1 MAQLEEHFPYKE
13 GVPGS
18 SPGVP
23 TQEGE
28 MTKSEIGSTEVSG
41 MAYIG
46 MIVGIMPI
54 ENADRI
60 EAVVVDC
67 IDGGEWGGIVQKG
80 EYRIGDRC
88 EVYLQDAIVPDTE
101 RFAFMEK
108 RRYRVRMIR
117 LRGAPSEVLI
127 MPMQPEL
134 YGELDVGTDVTNH
147 LEVQKY
153 TKGLPQSIA
162 GRGGVSFPSFI
173 PKTDEQ
179 NFQKVR
185 SLVDA
190 VQKDWFYITE
200 KCDGTSC
207 TFYND
212 GEGHFGVCSRRIE
225 YKHREGLYWQLSEK
239 YGIEAILA
247 ENPGIAIQ
255 AEGVG
260 PGIQKNPMGLDEV
273 EMRVFDIYD
282 IKGHHYWDGAEVYE
296 FCQEYNLP
304 MVRVLK
310 TLEGANFTADDWREL
325 AEGTYENGNQR
336 EGIVVR
342 PVIENYVGNQRVSF
356 KVINLNYGR

>member
-1 MAQLEEHFPYKE
+1 
-13 GVPGS
+13 
-18 SPGVP
+18 
-23 TQEGE
+23 
-28 MTKSEIGSTEVSG
+28 MTEAEIGSTEVSG

-46 MIVGIMPI
+46 MIVNIMPI

-67 IDGGEWGGIVQKG
+67 IDGGEWGGIVQNG
-80 EYRIGDRC
+80 EYRVGDRC

-108 RRYRVRMIR
+108 RKYRVKMIR

-127 MPMQPEL
+127 MPMQPEI
-134 YGELDVGTDVTNH
+134 YGELDVGTDITKV

-153 TKGLPQSIA
+153 IKQLPASLAGIA
-162 GRGGVSFPSFI
+162 RGSFPSFI
-173 PKTDEQ
+173 PKTDEI
-179 NFQKVR
+179 NFQKARELVR
-185 SLVDA
+185 A
-190 VQKDWFYITE
+190 VQKDWFYVTE

-212 GEGHFGVCSRRIE
+212 GEGHFGACSRRIE
-225 YKHREGLYWQLSEK
+225 YKHDKTSLYWRLAEK
-239 YGIEAILA
+239 YNLEEILSHH
-247 ENPGIAIQ
+247 PRIAIQ

-260 PGIQKNPMGLDEV
+260 PGIQKNPMGLDEI

-282 IKGHHYWDGAEVYE
+282 IEGNFYWDGAKVYE
-296 FCQEYNLP
+296 FCNGYNLP

-310 TLEGANFTADDWREL
+310 TLDGANFTADDWREL
-325 AEGTYENGNQR
+325 AEGTYENGKQR

-342 PVIENYVGNQRVSF
+342 PVIEDYVGNQRVSF